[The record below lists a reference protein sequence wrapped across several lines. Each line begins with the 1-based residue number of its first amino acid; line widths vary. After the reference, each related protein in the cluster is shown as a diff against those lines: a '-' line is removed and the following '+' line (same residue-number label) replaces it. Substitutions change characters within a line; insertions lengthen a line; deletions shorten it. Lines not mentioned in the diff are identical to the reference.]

1 MTCRAVSEDQTYD
14 TIEFNE
20 AGQEFKKIYSRSEYF
35 NLIPKVSANDEQAN
49 QQTNNPQGFDGGL
62 SVYYFNH
69 SLFSNIY
76 FTSF

>member
-62 SVYYFNH
+62 SV
-69 SLFSNIY
+69 
-76 FTSF
+76 